1 MFGEKWHLV
10 QSDWNLGW
18 VKGLLED
25 VLEKQV
31 TQTMRAKK
39 ADSQRTQTAS
49 RDDDIYF
56 KRSIEK
62 DRRIWSLFVV
72 LCLSPSVSGTH
83 VGISTFLVILIGR
96 FKKCLL
102 WD

>member
-1 MFGEKWHLV
+1 MFREKWHLV
-10 QSDWNLGW
+10 QSDWA
-18 VKGLLED
+18 KGLLED

-31 TQTMRAKK
+31 TQTMRAQK
-39 ADSQRTQTAS
+39 ADSQKTQTES
-49 RDDDIYF
+49 RVDDIYF

-72 LCLSPSVSGTH
+72 LCPSPSVLGTH
-83 VGISTFLVILIGR
+83 VLISIFLVSLIER

-102 WD
+102 